1 MIKEFKSSNTQF
13 NMFIG
18 IAIFAAIGTIF
29 TYIALNTIIMMLP
42 VFAIL
47 WTIIAFWGKDRVII
61 TMHKDYFEA
70 KEAIA
75 AKKKLIRYKDVVSI
89 KVNSNGKIVTVYL
102 ENTNKN
108 KERINLNIIEKTERN
123 EFIELLTAR
132 IA

>member
-89 KVNSNGKIVTVYL
+89 KVNSN
-102 ENTNKN
+102 
-108 KERINLNIIEKTERN
+108 ERININIIEKTERN